1 MKSPQAHELN
11 LMQMKN
17 FKKTTLFFLFLVS
30 SFSAIGQTFKITGKT
45 IGVDDGTWLYLKTS
59 SPQEMLDSTK
69 VMDGKFNLIGKV
81 DEKAAELLIHT
92 KNFTNYLFFWAEQ
105 NTYLEL
111 KDGEFKKAL
120 IKGSKTHDENKN
132 RLALKQP
139 NEKLQ
144 DSLSA
149 LITVTKD
156 EILKKELRK
165 QLREAQQIGKEMDI
179 NYIKNNPNS
188 LIAANLLQVYA
199 TTWGKEKVSEL
210 YQNLS
215 AEIKNTSYGK
225 NVKDFISLNQQ
236 ITIGGKFADFEQ
248 TNTLGKKI
256 KLSDIKA
263 KYILLEFWGSW
274 CGPCREENPRLV
286 KTYQTF
292 KAKGFEVLGVAA
304 DDNKAQWLKA
314 VKDDQLPWQNVS
326 DLRGDK
332 NHAALVYGVS
342 GYPTNYLIDDK
353 GIIIAKDL
361 RGEALNK
368 KLAELL
374 P

>member
-1 MKSPQAHELN
+1 
-11 LMQMKN
+11 MQMK
-17 FKKTTLFFLFLVS
+17 KLRQTSLLFLFLVS
-30 SFSAIGQTFKITGKT
+30 SLSTIGQTFNITGKT

-59 SPQEMLDSTK
+59 SPQKMLDSTK
-69 VMDGKFNLIGKV
+69 VMDGKFVLIGK
-81 DEKAAELLIHT
+81 DKEKVRELLIHT

-144 DSLSA
+144 DSLSE
-149 LITVTKD
+149 LIAVTKD
-156 EILKKELRK
+156 ETLKKELIK
-165 QLREAQQIGKEMDI
+165 KLKEARQIDREMDI
-179 NYIKNNPNS
+179 NYVKNNPNS

-199 TTWGKEKVSEL
+199 TTWGKENVNEL

-215 AEIKNTSYGK
+215 TEIKNTSYGK
-225 NVKDFISLNQQ
+225 NVRDFISLNQQ

-248 TNTLGKKI
+248 TNTLGKKV

-326 DLRGDK
+326 DLKGDK
-332 NHAALVYGVS
+332 NEAALIYGIT
-342 GYPTNYLIDDK
+342 GYPTNYLIDEN

-368 KLAELL
+368 KLVELL